1 MEKGSFM
8 EEIKVEQSK
17 VDAQNEWKERVEN
30 FARRYP
36 ISLEYGEEM
45 SACVKENPS
54 LMKEDKCLELALLSV
69 LSKQKEVQKAPK
81 IISGGK
87 VAITPQSAPK
97 TIKEAGAQA
106 LEYLLRK

>member
-8 EEIKVEQSK
+8 EEIKVEQSN
-17 VDAQNEWKERVEN
+17 VDTEKAWVERVES
-30 FARRYP
+30 FARKYP

-45 SACVKENPS
+45 SACVKENPA
-54 LMKEDKCLELALLSV
+54 LIKEDKCLELALLSV
-69 LSKQKEVQKAPK
+69 LTKQKEVQKAPR
-81 IISGGK
+81 IISGGR

>member
-1 MEKGSFM
+1 M
-8 EEIKVEQSK
+8 EEIKAEQSK
-17 VDAQNEWKERVEN
+17 VDTQNEWKERVEN

-69 LSKQKEVQKAPK
+69 LTKQKEVQKAPK
-81 IISGGK
+81 IISGGR